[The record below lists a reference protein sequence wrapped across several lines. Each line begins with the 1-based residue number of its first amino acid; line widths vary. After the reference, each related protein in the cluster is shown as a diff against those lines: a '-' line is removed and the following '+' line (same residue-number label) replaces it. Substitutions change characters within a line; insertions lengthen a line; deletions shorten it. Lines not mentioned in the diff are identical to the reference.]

1 MFEQTFKNID
11 DILHKD
17 AGCGSELDY
26 VEQTSWVLFL
36 KYLDD
41 LEKESNRVFDE
52 QNIVSGVPVQNFQL
66 VRTQP
71 YGSAT
76 TVFIYCIH
84 KANLRIDA
92 SGMTSIQS

>member
-1 MFEQTFKNID
+1 M
-11 DILHKD
+11 LRMAVHGLV
-17 AGCGSELDY
+17 AGFNC
-26 VEQTSWVLFL
+26 
-36 KYLDD
+36 
-41 LEKESNRVFDE
+41 RVFDE
-52 QNIVSGVPVQNFQL
+52 QNIVSGIPVSNFQL